1 MIHSTDNLRIIGIE
15 QVAIPAE
22 LVAEF
27 PLTENA
33 SKTPYHTRHAIHEV
47 LRGRDR
53 RVVVIVGPC
62 SIHDTDAALEYARR
76 LQELRQELSDDLLIV
91 MRVYFEKPRTTVGW
105 KGLINDPGL
114 DGSYRI
120 NEGLRKARKLLLE
133 LAEMGM
139 PAASEFLDLITPQY
153 VSDLVSWG
161 AIGAR
166 TTESQVHREL
176 ASGISCPVGF
186 KNATDGGLQVAVDAV
201 SSASRP
207 HHFLSL
213 TKDGQSAIFHTMGN
227 PDCHIILRGGAGRT
241 NYDQASVADSM
252 ARLKKASISTPLM
265 VDCSHANSEK
275 NPLKQVDVCRDIGAQ
290 LESGSTDIFGVMI
303 ESHLVE
309 GRQDVKPGCELVYG
323 QSITDPCL
331 GWDDTAMLLR
341 ELAAS
346 SAKRRQVL
354 DAAGD
359 TTSSAD

>member
-1 MIHSTDNLRIIGIE
+1 MFHLTDNQRIIGIDE
-15 QVAIPAE
+15 VAIPAD
-22 LVAEF
+22 LHAEF
-27 PLTENA
+27 PVTENA
-33 SKTPYHTRHAIHEV
+33 SRTPHYGRQVIHEI
-47 LRGRDR
+47 LRRRDR
-53 RVVVIVGPC
+53 RVLVVVGPC
-62 SIHDTDAALEYARR
+62 SIHDPDAALDYARR
-76 LQELRQELSDDLLIV
+76 LAVIRDELADDLFIV

-114 DGSYRI
+114 DSSYRI

-139 PAASEFLDLITPQY
+139 PAATEFLDLITPQY

-201 SSASRP
+201 ASASRP

-213 TKDGQSAIFHTMGN
+213 TKEGKSAIFHTMGN
-227 PDCHIILRGGAGRT
+227 PDCHVILRGGSHGT
-241 NYDQASVADSM
+241 NYDAQSVAESM
-252 ARLKKASISTPLM
+252 ALLEASSISTPLM

-275 NPLKQVDVCRDIGAQ
+275 NPLRQIDVCRDVGAQ
-290 LESGSTDIFGVMI
+290 LAGGSTDIFGVMV

-309 GRQDVKPGCELVYG
+309 GRQDVRPGCELVYG

-331 GWDDTAMLLR
+331 GWDDTAVLLR

-346 SAKRRQVL
+346 AAKRRHRL
-354 DAAGD
+354 DVDDAN
-359 TTSSAD
+359 SSSD